1 MSKEEIE
8 GILRYMDQ
16 MEYVQMK
23 IDDLIFESM
32 PKPKAKVST
41 KKKVITKAK
50 KGDLNSIRMISRKI
64 RHKNILG
71 ILLND
76 IAPV

>member
-16 MEYVQMK
+16 MEYFQMK

-32 PKPKAKVST
+32 PKPKAKVS
-41 KKKVITKAK
+41 KKKKTVTKVGK
-50 KGDLNSIRMISRKI
+50 DG
-64 RHKNILG
+64 
-71 ILLND
+71 
-76 IAPV
+76 

>member
-16 MEYVQMK
+16 MQYVQMK

-32 PKPKAKVST
+32 PKPKAKVT
-41 KKKVITKAK
+41 KKKKVRVKDVGETFHDLITKSK
-50 KGDLNSIRMISRKI
+50 K
-64 RHKNILG
+64 
-71 ILLND
+71 
-76 IAPV
+76 

>member
-1 MSKEEIE
+1 MMSKEEIE

-32 PKPKAKVST
+32 PKPKAKVSK
-41 KKKVITKAK
+41 KKKVRVKDVGEAFHDFITKSK
-50 KGDLNSIRMISRKI
+50 K
-64 RHKNILG
+64 
-71 ILLND
+71 
-76 IAPV
+76 

>member
-32 PKPKAKVST
+32 PKPKAKVSK
-41 KKKVITKAK
+41 KKKVRVKDVGEAFHDFITKSK
-50 KGDLNSIRMISRKI
+50 VGKDG
-64 RHKNILG
+64 
-71 ILLND
+71 
-76 IAPV
+76 

>member
-32 PKPKAKVST
+32 PKPKAKVRK
-41 KKKVITKAK
+41 KKKV
-50 KGDLNSIRMISRKI
+50 
-64 RHKNILG
+64 
-71 ILLND
+71 
-76 IAPV
+76 

>member
-1 MSKEEIE
+1 MMSKEEIE

-16 MEYVQMK
+16 MQYVQMK

-32 PKPKAKVST
+32 PKPKAKVSK

-50 KGDLNSIRMISRKI
+50 K
-64 RHKNILG
+64 
-71 ILLND
+71 
-76 IAPV
+76 